1 MIKKVGDEKM
11 SRFDFTKE
19 YGVVLEGGGAKGA
32 YQIGVWKAMQ
42 ECGIKI
48 KGISGVSVG
57 ALNGALMCMGDLK
70 KAESI
75 WENISYSQVMQVD
88 DEQMNYLMNLNL
100 KQLDLKLLSKTV
112 IKVLTDGG
120 LNIAPLKQLIDEC
133 VDEEKIINSPI
144 ELLLGTFLVTGFK
157 ELEIPVKAENEEY
170 LKDYLL
176 ASAYFPAFKNEKLH
190 GKKYMDGGIINN
202 VPVDRLIKRGYKHII
217 VVRIYGIGLEKR
229 IKIPEDV
236 EIIQI
241 APRVELGNLLDFDS
255 KKSIRNMKIGYYD
268 GLRVFRSLKGFIYYI
283 ESTLSE
289 EECIRRFVQSN
300 EYAQMA
306 FLEYYH
312 LDYSDPSM
320 YLRNLLEKVLPLI
333 AEELK
338 LSKRW
343 SYEELYLSMI
353 ELCAKNVRVQKY
365 KVYMVEEL
373 IVKIREKY
381 KMLKVRDKNFRLP
394 LFIDLVM
401 NLVVTPNE

>member
-1 MIKKVGDEKM
+1 M
-11 SRFDFTKE
+11 SKFDFSKE

-32 YQIGVWKAMQ
+32 YQIGVWRAMR
-42 ECGIKI
+42 ECGVKI

-57 ALNGALMCMGDLK
+57 ALNGALICMGDIK

-88 DEQMNYLMNLNL
+88 DDEMNHLINLNF
-100 KQLDLKLLSKTV
+100 KQLDLKSLSKTV
-112 IKVLTDGG
+112 VKFLTDGG
-120 LNIAPLKQLIDEC
+120 FNIAPLKKLIDEC

-144 ELLLGTFLVTGFK
+144 ELLMGTFSMTGFK
-157 ELEIPVKAENEEY
+157 ELEIPANADNSEY

-190 GKKYMDGGIINN
+190 GKSYMDGGIINN
-202 VPVDRLIKRGYKHII
+202 VPVDRLIKHGYKDII
-217 VVRIYGIGLEKR
+217 VVRIYGIGIEKR

-236 EIIQI
+236 TMIQI

-255 KKSIRNMKIGYYD
+255 KKSKRNMKIGYYD
-268 GLRVFRSLKGFIYYI
+268 GLRCFRSLKGCIYYI
-283 ESTLSE
+283 DSKLSE
-289 EECIRRFVQSN
+289 EECLNRFIRSN

-312 LDYSDPSM
+312 LEYNDTSTYRRS
-320 YLRNLLEKVLPLI
+320 LLEKVLPYI

-338 LSKRW
+338 LSKHW
-343 SYEELYLSMI
+343 GYVELYLSMV
-353 ELCAKNVRVQKY
+353 ELCAKYVRVQKY
-365 KVYMVEEL
+365 RIYTEEDL
-373 IVKIREKY
+373 IQQIREKY
-381 KMLKVRDKNFRLP
+381 QLLKKRDHNFRLP

-401 NLVVTPNE
+401 NLIITSNE

>member
-1 MIKKVGDEKM
+1 MPQ
-11 SRFDFTKE
+11 FDFSKE

-42 ECGIKI
+42 ECGMKI

-57 ALNGALMCMGDLK
+57 ALNGALMCMGDIK

-88 DEQMNYLMNLNL
+88 DEQMNHLMNLNL

-112 IKVLTDGG
+112 IKFLTDGG
-120 LNIAPLKQLIDEC
+120 LNIDPLKQLIDEC

-157 ELEIPVKAENEEY
+157 ELEIPVNADNGEY

-202 VPVDRLIKRGYKHII
+202 VPVDRLIKRGYKNII

-268 GLRVFRSLKGFIYYI
+268 GLRVFRSLKGYIYYI
-283 ESTLSE
+283 ESALSE
-289 EECIRRFVQSN
+289 EECIHRLVQSN

-312 LDYSDPSM
+312 LDYDDASM
-320 YLRNLLEKVLPLI
+320 YLRNLLEKVLPMI

-338 LSKRW
+338 LSKHW
-343 SYEELYLSMI
+343 GYEELYLSML

-365 KVYMVEEL
+365 KVYTVGEL
-373 IVKIREKY
+373 IVNIREKY
-381 KMLKVRDKNFRLP
+381 KMLKARDKNFRLP

-401 NLVVTPNE
+401 NLVVISSESNPMV

>member
-255 KKSIRNMKIGYYD
+255 KK
-268 GLRVFRSLKGFIYYI
+268 VF
-283 ESTLSE
+283 
-289 EECIRRFVQSN
+289 
-300 EYAQMA
+300 
-306 FLEYYH
+306 
-312 LDYSDPSM
+312 
-320 YLRNLLEKVLPLI
+320 
-333 AEELK
+333 
-338 LSKRW
+338 
-343 SYEELYLSMI
+343 
-353 ELCAKNVRVQKY
+353 
-365 KVYMVEEL
+365 
-373 IVKIREKY
+373 
-381 KMLKVRDKNFRLP
+381 
-394 LFIDLVM
+394 
-401 NLVVTPNE
+401 VT